1 MLLART
7 GQRTFHQKSSSTFA
21 GSQRLRK
28 YHRLT
33 FPNTAQPSD
42 PHGLTGRLSNW
53 VSSVQLG
60 DIPSNVVERTKYL
73 ILDGIGCAI
82 LGAQLPWSKR
92 ATDICTSMEPG
103 GHCSLIGWDKHV
115 SPRTAA
121 LLNSTYIQG
130 FELDDVHSETP
141 WHANSVV
148 LPALFSAIQYDSR
161 RRGHKA
167 DVSGAS
173 LLLACIVGFETGGRV
188 GRTLHGPEMLARGWH
203 SGAVFGPAAAAAS
216 VSCLLRLSPKETE
229 DAFGTACTQASGL
242 MGAQDGADV
251 KRMQHGFGAS
261 NGLQAALLAQSGY
274 SGISKVFEKPYG
286 GFIAAFNQ
294 GSQLGTFT
302 KAQRLVQSLGSDW
315 SALQKICVKPYASML
330 GTHAP
335 IDCVRNI
342 QSKHPSIVL
351 HLRDIQSI
359 HIIQSEAW
367 YGHGGQDIERPI
379 NALAAQMST
388 KYCVAAQLVDSN

>member
-1 MLLART
+1 
-7 GQRTFHQKSSSTFA
+7 
-21 GSQRLRK
+21 
-28 YHRLT
+28 
-33 FPNTAQPSD
+33 
-42 PHGLTGRLSNW
+42 
-53 VSSVQLG
+53 
-60 DIPSNVVERTKYL
+60 
-73 ILDGIGCAI
+73 
-82 LGAQLPWSKR
+82 
-92 ATDICTSMEPG
+92 
-103 GHCSLIGWDKHV
+103 
-115 SPRTAA
+115 
-121 LLNSTYIQG
+121 
-130 FELDDVHSETP
+130 
-141 WHANSVV
+141 
-148 LPALFSAIQYDSR
+148 
-161 RRGHKA
+161 
-167 DVSGAS
+167 
-173 LLLACIVGFETGGRV
+173 
-188 GRTLHGPEMLARGWH
+188 MLARGWH

-335 IDCVRNI
+335 IDC
-342 QSKHPSIVL
+342 
-351 HLRDIQSI
+351 
-359 HIIQSEAW
+359 
-367 YGHGGQDIERPI
+367 
-379 NALAAQMST
+379 
-388 KYCVAAQLVDSN
+388 